1 MPITCGTSWRATA
14 VVFALW
20 LATMA
25 ALSGPLFPFAPQP
38 SQLDIAQAP
47 DLDLYLRRREAQH
60 AGVRPDLAKTILWN
74 DPVTRATTAL
84 SLVYIHGFSAS
95 RKDITPVVETL
106 ASRLRANAFFTR
118 LAAHGSAEAAEFAT
132 VRAQDW
138 LDDAREALAIG
149 RRIGDRVVLIGTS
162 TGALLA
168 TMATLEDDARV
179 AALVLL
185 SPNFG
190 IRDWRAKFIS
200 GPLGPLL
207 ARIII
212 GREHSF
218 QPDSPGHA
226 EFWTSRYPSPAI
238 VALMD
243 LVNYA
248 RALPLDTLEVPTL
261 IIYTDKDTVV
271 DPRAIEE
278 RFHEIATAA
287 KRLVDLP
294 EASRHELTGNA
305 LAPETVQPVVRQIM
319 TFLADSGAL
328 QPPSV
333 DAKRC
338 VPQAGC
344 P

>member
-1 MPITCGTSWRATA
+1 VLPIMSATSWRVAA

-20 LATMA
+20 LATVA
-25 ALSGPLFPFAPQP
+25 ALSGPLFPFTPQP
-38 SQLDIAQAP
+38 SGLDVAQAP

-60 AGVRPDLAKTILWN
+60 PNVRPDLAKTILWN
-74 DPVTRATTAL
+74 DPATRATTAL

-106 ASRLRANAFFTR
+106 ASRLHANAFFTR
-118 LAAHGSAEAAEFAT
+118 LAAHGGTSAAEFAT

-149 RRIGDRVVLIGTS
+149 RRIGDRVILIGTS

-168 TMATLEDDARV
+168 AMAALEDDSRI

-200 GPLGPLL
+200 GPLGHLL

-212 GREHSF
+212 GSEYSF
-218 QPDSPGHA
+218 RPDSPGHA
-226 EFWTSRYPSPAI
+226 EFWTSRYPSQAI

-243 LVNYA
+243 LVNYG
-248 RALPLDTLEVPTL
+248 RALHLDRFEVPTL
-261 IIYTDKDTVV
+261 IIYTDKDTVI
-271 DPRAIEE
+271 DTKAIQD
-278 RFHEIATAA
+278 RFDEITGSP
-287 KRLVDLP
+287 KLLVDLP
-294 EASRHELTGNA
+294 EASRHELTGDA
-305 LAPETVQPVVRQIM
+305 LAPETVRPVLRQIM
-319 TFLADSGAL
+319 SFLADSGIVGPTSADG
-328 QPPSV
+328 SH
-333 DAKRC
+333 
-338 VPQAGC
+338 
-344 P
+344 